1 VRILKQR
8 GVTLVEML
16 IAMAIGA
23 LLLVGLATLFS
34 QNKRSFLQNEDI
46 ARMQEDGRYALVEL
60 VRDIGGAGFFAEL
73 VDPSSVEPPE
83 PSLLG
88 APDCGVPVAPPIP
101 WIYTV
106 SDGGLVGNAIAMVDN
121 ATAGA
126 AAAAFPCIVGANFV
140 AGSDVIAIKRVA
152 GAPSVALLGNR
163 VYIRENGTRGIMYQ
177 NAAGIPVGIP
187 IPNRDWEYTPRI
199 YYLRNFALTAGD
211 GIPTLCRKV
220 LVPGVPPTLGD
231 ECIAQGVENLQLEFG
246 IDTDNNGSANAY
258 VTNPTLAQLQQI
270 AAVRIL
276 ILGRAV
282 RLDPSYTNPKTYQMS
297 NELAYTPND
306 NFYRRVFSSTV
317 VVRNVNNM
325 RRLGF

>member
-1 VRILKQR
+1 MKQK
-8 GVTLVEML
+8 GLTLVEML
-16 IAMAIGA
+16 IAMAVGV

-34 QNKRSFLQNEDI
+34 QNKRSFHQNEDI
-46 ARMQEDGRYALVEL
+46 ARLQEDGRYALEEL
-60 VRDIGGAGFFAEL
+60 ARDIGSAGFFAEL
-73 VDPSSVEPPE
+73 VDPSAVEPVE
-83 PSLLG
+83 ASLLG
-88 APDCGVPVAPPIP
+88 APDCGVPPAPPMP

-106 SDGGLVGNAIAMVDN
+106 SDGGLVSNAMAIIDN
-121 ATAGA
+121 ATAA
-126 AAAAFPCIVGANFV
+126 QAVAAFPCITGADFV
-140 AGSDVIAIKRVA
+140 AGSDVVAVKRVA

-177 NAAGIPVGIP
+177 NAAGIPVAIP

-199 YYLRNFALTAGD
+199 YYIRNFAQTAGD

-231 ECIAQGVENLQLEFG
+231 ECIAQGVEDLQVEFG

-258 VTNPTLAQLQQI
+258 VTNPTLAQLQQV
-270 AAVRIL
+270 ASARIL
-276 ILGRAV
+276 VLGRSV
-282 RLDPSYTNPKTYQMS
+282 RMDPSYTNPKTYQLS
-297 NELAYTPND
+297 NEPAYTPND
-306 NFYRRVFSSTV
+306 NFYRRVFSSTI

>member
-1 VRILKQR
+1 MRQR

-16 IAMAIGA
+16 IAMAVGA

-34 QNKRSFLQNEDI
+34 QNKRSFHQNEDI
-46 ARMQEDGRYALVEL
+46 ARLQEDGRYALEEL
-60 VRDIGGAGFFAEL
+60 VRDIGSAGFFAEL
-73 VDPSSVEPPE
+73 VDPSSVEPVE

-88 APDCGVPVAPPIP
+88 APDCGVPPAPPMP

-106 SDGGLVGNAIAMVDN
+106 GTGGLVSNAIAMVDN
-121 ATAGA
+121 ATGAA
-126 AAAAFPCIVGANFV
+126 AAAAFPCITAGNVV

-152 GAPSVALLGNR
+152 GSPSVALLGNR

-177 NAAGIPVGIP
+177 NAAGIPVAIP

-199 YYLRNFALTAGD
+199 YYLRNFAQTAGD
-211 GIPTLCRKV
+211 GIPTLCRKS
-220 LVPGVPPTLGD
+220 LVPGVPPTIGD
-231 ECIAQGVENLQLEFG
+231 ECIAQGVESLQLEFG

-258 VTNPTLAQLQQI
+258 VVSPTAAQLQQL
-270 AAVRIL
+270 ASVRIL

-282 RLDPSYTNPKTYQMS
+282 RMDPSYTNPKTYQLS
-297 NELAYTPND
+297 NEPAYTPND
-306 NFYRRVFSSTV
+306 NFYRRVFSTTV